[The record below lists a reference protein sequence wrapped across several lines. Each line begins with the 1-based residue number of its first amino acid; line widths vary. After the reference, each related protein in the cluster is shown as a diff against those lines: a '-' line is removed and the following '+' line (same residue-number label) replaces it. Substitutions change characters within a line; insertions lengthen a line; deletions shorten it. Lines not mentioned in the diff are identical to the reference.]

1 MASWPS
7 YYTSCLILNAGH
19 SDVEDYCKEQAFDNK
34 RQFDGWKVVEGRAN
48 RKYADEQQVYERLTE
63 RYDPKDVSET
73 KVLSISKLEKQLGKK
88 EVDGI
93 LGKLV
98 VKPQGKPALAT
109 EDDKREPITQSAE
122 KDFSDLL

>member
-1 MASWPS
+1 M
-7 YYTSCLILNAGH
+7 
-19 SDVEDYCKEQAFDNK
+19 
-34 RQFDGWKVVEGRAN
+34 
-48 RKYADEQQVYERLTE
+48 YERLTE

-98 VKPQGKPALAT
+98 VKPQGKPALVT